1 MTMADDEISMD
12 VGIEGTKSLN
22 RGSSWFMEN
31 IKSSAVCTELR
42 DQFRIIVP
50 MFCTFLLRRA
60 IPLTSLIFVGH
71 IGATEL
77 SAIGLASVT
86 ANVTGFSMLV
96 GIAGAV
102 STLASQAYGS
112 GDLETMNVTLQRAIL
127 IVWCVVTLPV
137 SLLWLNSKPIIIALG
152 EDEQIATMA
161 SEFLAL
167 QVPGI
172 WAVSVGQCTQNWLH
186 AQSRASGIAMI
197 TFIVALVHPFT
208 CYFFIHYMGLG
219 YRGAAM
225 ATSVSQLFDFCMLMM
240 YVNVLSDIRSTTKFK
255 FSSACFKDWIPFL
268 RLGLPS
274 LLMMMEWWA
283 AETVIF
289 MSGMLPNPDSTVG
302 AMAIYQSTLSVVFMF
317 PISISVA
324 CCTRVGNALGA
335 NQAMKARL
343 AAMVS
348 LCLTFLVIVS
358 VSIILLICD
367 DWWVRIFSEDSAV
380 IATALR
386 VMPFAAIYVIC
397 DGMQA
402 SVGGVLRG
410 AGKQTV
416 AGPVVFV
423 CYVCLG
429 VPLAV
434 LLAFHYDKGIIG
446 LVSGSVTGVGSNF
459 LLFLLVLARMN
470 WTQVAEEIYLKKLQ
484 KESTLKDKD
493 AHDSVGSDDGSSSK
507 LNSTNSSYFSLR
519 QEEMRIKDQL
529 EEQAEK
535 QRRKWKSLWR
545 RPLRIKSWRRAFGL
559 RTSNESD
566 DDDEDEDGDRG
577 HYKSVQSM
585 DSSSHHMLSVDDSS
599 HNNSN
604 SQIEMVSSHGL
615 SPPRSPLKNAVNNG
629 DSPNSNPRTSPNRRL
644 SKSGSQDGLVDRILN
659 PLFSSQSSGQ
669 SQAEAEFE
677 LVRSYADTFTLSIE
691 ESDVEK

>member
-1 MTMADDEISMD
+1 
-12 VGIEGTKSLN
+12 
-22 RGSSWFMEN
+22 
-31 IKSSAVCTELR
+31 
-42 DQFRIIVP
+42 
-50 MFCTFLLRRA
+50 
-60 IPLTSLIFVGH
+60 
-71 IGATEL
+71 
-77 SAIGLASVT
+77 
-86 ANVTGFSMLV
+86 
-96 GIAGAV
+96 
-102 STLASQAYGS
+102 
-112 GDLETMNVTLQRAIL
+112 
-127 IVWCVVTLPV
+127 
-137 SLLWLNSKPIIIALG
+137 
-152 EDEQIATMA
+152 
-161 SEFLAL
+161 
-167 QVPGI
+167 
-172 WAVSVGQCTQNWLH
+172 
-186 AQSRASGIAMI
+186 
-197 TFIVALVHPFT
+197 
-208 CYFFIHYMGLG
+208 
-219 YRGAAM
+219 
-225 ATSVSQLFDFCMLMM
+225 
-240 YVNVLSDIRSTTKFK
+240 
-255 FSSACFKDWIPFL
+255 
-268 RLGLPS
+268 
-274 LLMMMEWWA
+274 
-283 AETVIF
+283 
-289 MSGMLPNPDSTVG
+289 
-302 AMAIYQSTLSVVFMF
+302 
-317 PISISVA
+317 
-324 CCTRVGNALGA
+324 
-335 NQAMKARL
+335 
-343 AAMVS
+343 
-348 LCLTFLVIVS
+348 
-358 VSIILLICD
+358 
-367 DWWVRIFSEDSAV
+367 
-380 IATALR
+380 
-386 VMPFAAIYVIC
+386 
-397 DGMQA
+397 
-402 SVGGVLRG
+402 
-410 AGKQTV
+410 
-416 AGPVVFV
+416 
-423 CYVCLG
+423 
-429 VPLAV
+429 
-434 LLAFHYDKGIIG
+434 
-446 LVSGSVTGVGSNF
+446 